1 MKSNDSPT
9 KSIGLVAKIKYMKPD
24 YTTSQ
29 VSDESEDLFESED
42 ALEERK
48 IDKEFKAYQKR
59 KRAKENK

>member
-24 YTTSQ
+24 YTTNQ

-42 ALEERK
+42 DK
-48 IDKEFKAYQKR
+48 IDREFKEFQKKKR
-59 KRAKENK
+59 KKENE